1 MTERMRQTER
11 DDISHIVAQHRYGT
25 FKENMEMK
33 FNISEL
39 ITNIV
44 RSENTDM
51 KVIIPCHTLSPLF
64 CQIMN

>member
-11 DDISHIVAQHRYGT
+11 DDISHIVAQHKYGT

-39 ITNIV
+39 ITN
-44 RSENTDM
+44 SKSSNNM
-51 KVIIPCHTLSPLF
+51 LFKSPLNNIF
-64 CQIMN
+64 AKW